1 MGSFLESVNQS
12 LRDWDYEFASPWT
25 SALVLPVVSQV
36 IQYVKLDQIIP
47 PDHIGEWNEW
57 CGKRDRVN
65 YAHFFGGLVQM
76 IMWVALAVV
85 FSFPLL
91 KVLAIPGFIQMVYTS
106 TLFSHG
112 MNVEGRTV
120 NSW

>member
-12 LRDWDYEFASPWT
+12 LRGWDYELASPWT
-25 SALVLPVVSQV
+25 PALVLPVVSQV

-57 CGKRDRVN
+57 CGKRDTVN
-65 YAHFFGGLVQM
+65 YAHFLGGLVQT
-76 IMWVALAVV
+76 IMFVALAAV
-85 FSFPLL
+85 FSLPLL

-112 MNVEGRTV
+112 VSVKGRTV
-120 NSW
+120 THW